1 MRFRRIKTGQSTMR
15 KYQERALNTSERM
28 PLSMRRKL
36 HSQRNP
42 NDKNESKVRG
52 VINGKKG
59 NSYNDLMEFHKN
71 HIWTFIDS
79 DMNKGWVNINGE
91 EE

>member
-28 PLSMRRKL
+28 
-36 HSQRNP
+36 HP